1 MFAKNI
7 EERKA
12 ASKKKKKK
20 KKKGGTKLIG
30 GLRAKGLVQ
39 KNFKMKNER
48 KKG

>member
-20 KKKGGTKLIG
+20 KKKKEGQSYLVVSELKAWSKKI
-30 GLRAKGLVQ
+30 LR
-39 KNFKMKNER
+39 
-48 KKG
+48 

>member
-20 KKKGGTKLIG
+20 KKGGTKLLG

>member
-20 KKKGGTKLIG
+20 KKKEGQSYLVVSELKAWSKKI
-30 GLRAKGLVQ
+30 LR
-39 KNFKMKNER
+39 
-48 KKG
+48 